1 MSSAKLTV
9 SVYDGSRLVETLS
22 DRPVRLTPDG
32 KAGVVYA
39 GEVYPVYS
47 DNSISLDVRPI
58 KKSLCYSFLSPGA
71 KIPYAG
77 RRGGAQGS
85 AAGIARWYL
94 ESNRFGHYIVFDG
107 SRQVASDL
115 VTRLRSRQI
124 TVIRWDESVRSA
136 DNGETY
142 DWFIRL
148 DYDGTAEQCRQ
159 AVAPLVGN
167 RSGADSPEESTAD
180 SVARS
185 SRQAVEAAM
194 IEVERGNAIARARTL
209 ELLAEQSKQLE
220 DKAQAEAARAKKF
233 ETQVARLKR
242 QLAEQRTANA
252 AEVAQLREHVAMA
265 RTERDKAESNAS
277 TTERMDQVLAAKA
290 SAEAD
295 WVEAQED
302 ADALR
307 AERDSL
313 VVRQQDLADEM
324 ELKDQRIEQLS
335 GEVAELEGAER
346 ERRARRQGTSP
357 QGGSFEDFL
366 SRALNRLALD
376 PDDLD
381 LLLSWPSPREALQ
394 VLMEINA
401 GGRPRH
407 GKPVERNQGWT
418 EVAGIN
424 TGRKGSE
431 NMGRIYFRRLKTSDR
446 VRVCLHDK
454 QDKKEQSRFIDRLP
468 EV

>member
-47 DNSISLDVRPI
+47 DNSIRLDAKPI
-58 KKSLCYSFLSPGA
+58 KKSLCYSFLAAGA
-71 KIPYAG
+71 TVPYAG
-77 RRGGAQGS
+77 DRGAGS
-85 AAGIARWYL
+85 KTAPGIDRWYL

-107 SRQVASDL
+107 SRQVASEL

-124 TVIRWDESVRSA
+124 SVIRWDESVRSA
-136 DNGETY
+136 DNGEMY

-159 AVAPLVGN
+159 AVAPLLGN
-167 RSGADSPEESTAD
+167 RPEATSPDKSLVDA
-180 SVARS
+180 VARAS
-185 SRQAVEAAM
+185 KQAVE
-194 IEVERGNAIARARTL
+194 VTLLKLERDSAVARAESL
-209 ELLAEQSKQLE
+209 ELLAERNRQLE
-220 DKAQAEAARAKKF
+220 DTASADAARAKKLDRQL
-233 ETQVARLKR
+233 TRLQA
-242 QLAEQRTANA
+242 QLAEQRA
-252 AEVAQLREHVAMA
+252 ASASEVAQLREQVVHA
-265 RTERDKAESNAS
+265 RAERDKSGS
-277 TTERMDQVLAAKA
+277 GVPTTERMTQLLAAKA

-295 WVEAQED
+295 WLEAQES
-302 ADALR
+302 ADLFR

-313 VVRQQDLADEM
+313 MVRERQLIDELDLKA
-324 ELKDQRIEQLS
+324 QRIEQLS
-335 GEVAELEGAER
+335 GEVVELEGAER
-346 ERRARRQGTSP
+346 ERRARRQGGSP

-366 SRALNRLALD
+366 SRALNRLTLD

-431 NMGRIYFRRLKTSDR
+431 NMGRIYFRRLKTSDL